1 MEIFTYQDYK
11 KYKIIFEEKLG
22 YEEARKIINKI
33 NEGYENMLSMVDTI
47 RK

>member
-1 MEIFTYQDYK
+1 MSIMQD
-11 KYKIIFEEKLG
+11 F
-22 YEEARKIINKI
+22 EEARKIINKI